1 MYCMAL
7 ETYSDKFWRIL
18 EEFQKY
24 ILIKKINCFP
34 QVDGT
39 YFFDISTVRILQISM
54 EFFQNSSDFWLET
67 VIEFRCHEKNSD
79 CRNWKTPKRC
89 IFEILQMTVEFFK
102 NFSRILVG
110 KYSLLDPVLAFE
122 DPQIAR
128 NETKTLFQTQHV
140 STFPGQK
147 WLRTFEFFRTFY
159 EKVWTLC

>member
-1 MYCMAL
+1 MVFVL
-7 ETYSDKFWRIL
+7 IFFNIYS
-18 EEFQKY
+18 
-24 ILIKKINCFP
+24 
-34 QVDGT
+34 
-39 YFFDISTVRILQISM
+39 
-54 EFFQNSSDFWLET
+54 QNSADINGILS
-67 VIEFRCHEKNSD
+67 EFIGFLVGNRNRIPMSSAKFRLQKLKNTRKMLTSSRFFSI
-79 CRNWKTPKRC
+79 CAL
-89 IFEILQMTVEFFK
+89 IILQMTVEFFK